1 MLYLYKL
8 SDDPHLIDRQSEQAL
23 EDGAGAR
30 ALTTATMGD
39 YDDRRKKHDESDEYV
54 EEKRREFSAEDRGQ
68 RQEDSTWSKGKIY
81 EEREED
87 VGDGI

>member
-1 MLYLYKL
+1 MLYKL
-8 SDDPHLIDRQSEQAL
+8 SDPHLIDRQSEQAL
-23 EDGAGAR
+23 EHGAGAGAR

-39 YDDRRKKHDESDEYV
+39 YDDGRKKHDESEEYV

-68 RQEDSTWSKGKIY
+68 GQEDSTWSKGKIY